1 MHRAVDSWGS
11 RRPLQGWGSSSPRA
25 CGLHPGTGRRLVCA
39 CQERAE
45 WGKGAGDNRWRESAR
60 PLGLRGPPQPLPR
73 TGTRL
78 VRLSLPLSSDCC
90 MQGKGGRT
98 ASAGQ
103 EGPLGSR
110 SEEGQSHASP
120 PWDGTWRPQTGA
132 GRMAQ
137 QEPGSTWHRTQPGQ
151 EEQGAR
157 ALKARHQGIAGGQ
170 CGRHLCSVRTSYESQ
185 EWGGGGPLVEGRGTA
200 GEGGREPAVQEAS
213 LPVPA
218 GGPGDFCP
226 RPRLTPCSVCQTGRT
241 LPTLC
246 AGQQA
251 PGPCMD
257 TAMSE

>member
-25 CGLHPGTGRRLVCA
+25 CGLRPGTGRRLACA

-45 WGKGAGDNRWRESAR
+45 WGKGAGDNRCRESAR
-60 PLGLRGPPQPLPR
+60 PLGLRGLPQPLPR

-90 MQGKGGRT
+90 TQGKGGRT

-110 SEEGQSHASP
+110 SEEGQSRSSP
-120 PWDGTWRPQTGA
+120 PWGGTWRPQTGA

-137 QEPGSTWHRTQPGQ
+137 QEPGSTWHRTQPGE

-157 ALKARHQGIAGGQ
+157 ALKARHQGIAEGQ

-200 GEGGREPAVQEAS
+200 GEGGREPAIQEAS

-218 GGPGDFCP
+218 VGLEISAPAPDSLP
-226 RPRLTPCSVCQTGRT
+226 ARSVRL
-241 LPTLC
+241 
-246 AGQQA
+246 A
-251 PGPCMD
+251 GPCPPCALGSKLLVHAW
-257 TAMSE
+257 TQP